1 MGGEFLGDADMEEVL
16 PSMWPDDLASEA
28 RKQFNI
34 EKPGVERDMLQDVT
48 IIEEPTIM
56 DFQRLVELT
65 NYSEK
70 GSSQLAYL
78 VKNWEYKQ
86 ANAVRLLNEELN
98 ILSKQRQEVEQ
109 KKLEIIE
116 AHRFVEEK
124 YDDKRTVSILDEV
137 CDIWGTPPKRRT
149 DVLAYN
155 QNIDIDAEYD
165 TIKYWKQRAMHLERM
180 LEASIQREQILMQ
193 KLQDN
198 IKTLETQSSPVEE
211 LSQILKRADNFLH
224 FVLQNAPVVI
234 GHQVT
239 LVP

>member
-16 PSMWPDDLASEA
+16 PSMWPDDIGNEV

-34 EKPGVERDMLQDVT
+34 EKPGLDRDMLEDVAIT
-48 IIEEPTIM
+48 EEPTIY
-56 DFQRLVELT
+56 DFKSLSELT

-70 GSSQLAYL
+70 GSSQLTYL
-78 VKNWEYKQ
+78 VKSWEYKQ

-98 ILSKQRQEVEQ
+98 TLSKQRQEVEQ
-109 KKLEIIE
+109 KKLEILE

-137 CDIWGTPPKRRT
+137 YDIWDAPPRRRNN
-149 DVLAYN
+149 VLAYN
-155 QNIDIDAEYD
+155 QSINIDAEYD
-165 TIKYWKQRAMHLERM
+165 TIMYWKQRAMRLDQM
-180 LEASIQREQILMQ
+180 LEASIQREQTLMQ

-198 IKTLETQSSPVEE
+198 IKTLETQQSPVEE